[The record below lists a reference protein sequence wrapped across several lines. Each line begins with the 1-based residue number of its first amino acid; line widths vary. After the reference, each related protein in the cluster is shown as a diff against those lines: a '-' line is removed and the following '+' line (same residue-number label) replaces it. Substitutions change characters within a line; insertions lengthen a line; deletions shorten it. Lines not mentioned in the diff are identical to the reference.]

1 MPTDEVNTLVSYPEI
16 TLNYAALGT
25 VKLDPFNQVDIRFDK
40 KWNSKRFS
48 WNFYFEIQNLFAQP
62 TPLPEEYGLARS
74 ETGEELSPRAL
85 VLISN
90 EEQNNIPIPSFGFV
104 IDF

>member
-1 MPTDEVNTLVSYPEI
+1 
-16 TLNYAALGT
+16 LGT
-25 VKLDPFNQVDIRFDK
+25 AKLDPFNQVDIRFDK
-40 KWNSKRFS
+40 KWNGKRFS
-48 WNFYFEIQNLFAQP
+48 WNFYFEIQNLFAQA
-62 TPLPEEYGLARS
+62 TPRPEEYGLARN
-74 ETGEELSPRAL
+74 ETGELIPPRSL